1 MERGVIGTKEFSNSH
16 NASFIERVVRSFQ
29 FIIAHSV
36 LGPLAA
42 LFLVSL
48 LFTIGTFGAF
58 LSWANIQTILS
69 LSGLLAITTLGSS
82 IVILIGGIDLSPEG
96 VIALA
101 AIVCGFLV
109 KNPTTSLDLGFLALP
124 VAMLVGATA
133 GFVNGLINTKL
144 KIPSFIAT
152 LGMWFATLGLAVIIS
167 RGETTPFLDPRLQQL
182 ANGYFFGIPNLTII
196 AMILFL
202 IMFLIQKRTALGK
215 YIFAIGGDEVL
226 AKQAGINITRVKII
240 VFALAGCMYGV
251 SAFFIASRL
260 NVSNPQLSKGMLF
273 PAITATVVG
282 GTALSGGIGG
292 ALNAFIGALVVT
304 ALNNGMVLM
313 HINPYIQGAV
323 NGLVLIIAVTITMD
337 RKKIGII
344 K

>member
-1 MERGVIGTKEFSNSH
+1 MEMNVISAKDISSGGHVSLIDRIVRGF
-16 NASFIERVVRSFQ
+16 R
-29 FIIAHSV
+29 FIISHHI
-36 LGPLAA
+36 LGPLTA
-42 LFLVSL
+42 LVFVVI

-58 LSWANIQTILS
+58 LSVANIQIILS
-69 LSGLLAITTLGSS
+69 LGGLLAITTLGSS
-82 IVILIGGIDLSPEG
+82 SVILIGGIDLSPEG

-101 AIVCGFLV
+101 GIICGFLV
-109 KNPTTSLDLGFLALP
+109 KNPKTNVDLGFWALP
-124 VAMLVGATA
+124 IIMLIGAVA
-133 GFVNGLINTKL
+133 GFVNGVINTKL

-152 LGMWFATLGLAVIIS
+152 LGMWFATGGLAVIIS
-167 RGETTPFLDPRLQQL
+167 RGETTMFTDPRLQQL
-182 ANGYFFGIPNLTII
+182 ANGYFFGIPSITLI
-196 AMILFL
+196 AVGAFLF
-202 IMFLIQKRTALGK
+202 MMLIQKRTALGK
-215 YIFAIGGDEVL
+215 HIFAVGGNEVL
-226 AKQAGINITRVKII
+226 AKQSGINVEKVKII
-240 VFALAGCMYGV
+240 VFCLAGCLYGM

-260 NVSNPQLSKGMLF
+260 NGANPTISRGLLF

-313 HINPYIQGAV
+313 HINPYVQGAV
-323 NGLVLIIAVTITMD
+323 NGIVLIGAVAVTMD

>member
-1 MERGVIGTKEFSNSH
+1 MPPSTSSLTEKMIQGFQAIISH
-16 NASFIERVVRSFQ
+16 HI
-29 FIIAHSV
+29 

-42 LFLVSL
+42 LFFVAL
-48 LFTIGTFGAF
+48 LFTIGTSGEF

-82 IVILIGGIDLSPEG
+82 SVILIGAIDLSPEG

-109 KNPTTSLDLGFLALP
+109 KNPKTGLDFGFLALP
-124 VAMLVGATA
+124 VTMVVGSVA
-133 GFVNGLINTKL
+133 GLINGLINTKL

-167 RGETTPFLDPRLQQL
+167 RGETTPFLDLRLQSL
-182 ANGYFFGIPNLTII
+182 ANGARLFRIPNITII
-196 AMILFL
+196 AIILFL
-202 IMFLIQKRTALGK
+202 TLLLIQKRTAIGK
-215 YIFAIGGDEVL
+215 HIFAIGGDEVL
-226 AKQAGINITRVKII
+226 AKQAGINVTKVKII
-240 VFALAGCMYGV
+240 VFALAGCFYGI
-251 SAFFIASRL
+251 SAFLIASRL
-260 NVSNPQLSKGMLF
+260 NVSNPRLSQGMLF

-313 HINPYIQGAV
+313 HINPYVQGAV
-323 NGLVLIIAVTITMD
+323 NGAVLIAAVAITMD
-337 RKKIGII
+337 RQKIGII